1 MKELHTA
8 GYSLLSIDATGQT
21 ALHVAARYGNKE
33 IVKYLIASAPSTIL
47 NMRDNERG
55 QTALHKAAAHKRR
68 AICCMLV
75 AGGASLT
82 KQDQNGLTPRHLALR
97 ADDHD
102 LAAYLE
108 SKYQLFYLY
117 TVYHIYVG
125 RCNLGLKHSV
135 SHFPPDSR
143 DMTY

>member
-1 MKELHTA
+1 MKELHAA
-8 GYSLLSIDATGQT
+8 GYSLLSIDASGQT
-21 ALHVAARYGNKE
+21 ALHIAARYGNKE
-33 IVKYLIASAPSTIL
+33 IVKYLIACAPTAIL

-82 KQDQNGLTPRHLALR
+82 RQDHAGLTPRALALR
-97 ADDHD
+97 AEDHD

-108 SKYQLFYLY
+108 SKYVFSQAARL
-117 TVYHIYVG
+117 
-125 RCNLGLKHSV
+125 
-135 SHFPPDSR
+135 
-143 DMTY
+143 

>member
-1 MKELHTA
+1 MKELHAA

-33 IVKYLIASAPSTIL
+33 VVKYLIACAPTSIL

-75 AGGASLT
+75 AGGASLMR
-82 KQDQNGLTPRHLALR
+82 QDHAGLTPRHLALR
-97 ADDHD
+97 AEDHD

-108 SKYQLFYLY
+108 SETLFASCFAFVFNRLF
-117 TVYHIYVG
+117 
-125 RCNLGLKHSV
+125 
-135 SHFPPDSR
+135 HFKAANRMNRLVLMPGCRDS
-143 DMTY
+143 

>member
-1 MKELHTA
+1 MKDLHTS

-21 ALHVAARYGNKE
+21 ALHVAARYGNRE
-33 IVKYLIASAPSTIL
+33 IVKYLIASAPTAIL
-47 NMRDNERG
+47 NMRENEKG

-82 KQDQNGLTPRHLALR
+82 QLDHDGLTPRLLALH
-97 ADDHD
+97 AEDHD

-108 SKYQLFYLY
+108 SECHC
-117 TVYHIYVG
+117 VRYHQFSY
-125 RCNLGLKHSV
+125 
-135 SHFPPDSR
+135 
-143 DMTY
+143 

>member
-1 MKELHTA
+1 MKELHA
-8 GYSLLSIDATGQT
+8 GGYSLLSIDASGQT
-21 ALHVAARYGNKE
+21 ALHIAARYGNKE
-33 IVKYLIASAPSTIL
+33 IVKYLIACAPTALL

-82 KQDQNGLTPRHLALR
+82 RQDHAGLTPRHLALR
-97 ADDHD
+97 AEDHD

-108 SKYQLFYLY
+108 SECFSSYHLVNIYTFLY
-117 TVYHIYVG
+117 YITL
-125 RCNLGLKHSV
+125 N
-135 SHFPPDSR
+135 
-143 DMTY
+143 M

>member
-1 MKELHTA
+1 MKELHSA

-21 ALHVAARYGNKE
+21 ALHIAARYGHKE
-33 IVKYLIASAPSTIL
+33 IVKYLIAGAPTALL

-82 KQDQNGLTPRHLALR
+82 RQDHAGLTARLLALR
-97 ADDHD
+97 AEDHD

-108 SKYQLFYLY
+108 SEYLY
-117 TVYHIYVG
+117 IMLNFIITYTSTSPSCG
-125 RCNLGLKHSV
+125 KHEYLRYRDV
-135 SHFPPDSR
+135 SE
-143 DMTY
+143 TI